1 MDIYGQIAQ
10 TIKKMGAAHGV
21 ILFSADVKSVDGDTC
36 TLIIGSLELT
46 DVRLRAVVNSEND
59 KIVVTPKAGSR
70 VLAADMSGGSYSD
83 LAVLSY
89 SEAEKVEVVIE
100 QTTCTID
107 KDGIVMNGGNN
118 GGLINIQELTD
129 RLNSLVDWCE
139 NHTHDGVITAVSGGS
154 GAPAVGTSG
163 NSGVPTKKPD
173 VFYKGDYEDTKVKH

>member
-70 VLAADMSGGSYSD
+70 VLAADMSGGSYRD
-83 LAVLSY
+83 LVVLSY
-89 SEAEKVEVVIE
+89 SEIEKVEVVIE

-118 GGLINIQELTD
+118 GGLVNIDDLVAHINAIENDINNLKTALSVWIPAPND
-129 RLNSLVDWCE
+129 GGLALKNSIATWF
-139 NHTHDGVITAVSGGS
+139 
-154 GAPAVGTSG
+154 GTPIAKTQKS
-163 NSGVPTKKPD
+163 D
-173 VFYKGDYEDTKVKH
+173 FEDTKITH

>member
-70 VLAADMSGGSYSD
+70 VLAADMSGGSYRD
-83 LAVLSY
+83 LVVLSY
-89 SEAEKVEVVIE
+89 SEIEKVEVVIE

-118 GGLINIQELTD
+118 GGLVNIDDLVAHINAIEDDINNLKTALSGWMPVPQ
-129 RLNSLVDWCE
+129 
-139 NHTHDGVITAVSGGS
+139 DGGAALKTAIATWFVQPIAKTQKS
-154 GAPAVGTSG
+154 
-163 NSGVPTKKPD
+163 D
-173 VFYKGDYEDTKVKH
+173 FEDTKITH